1 MCPQRASFN
10 SLYLRLC
17 VVVSVLRTYDLR
29 KSTLLIDFCVVTI
42 KFHSNFMPSENL
54 FCNRGLFEWCL
65 GCNRQNKI
73 MSILSKCLHVYAT
86 TICSKVDRISHVLK
100 PLHTKVSVLLHSHRH
115 QPFTFCD
122 GKKFLSLETT
132 ISRRKIIWK
141 WEFYI
146 SSFSLQ

>member
-1 MCPQRASFN
+1 MYKNKEYNIKPLRLKASFACFWWD
-10 SLYLRLC
+10 YC
-17 VVVSVLRTYDLR
+17 
-29 KSTLLIDFCVVTI
+29 KLIWMQLACI
-42 KFHSNFMPSENL
+42 RGCKKFHSNFMPSENL
-54 FCNRGLFEWCL
+54 FCSRGLFDWCL
-65 GCNRQNKI
+65 GCNRHNKI

-122 GKKFLSLETT
+122 DKKFLSLETT

-146 SSFSLQ
+146 SSFSFQ